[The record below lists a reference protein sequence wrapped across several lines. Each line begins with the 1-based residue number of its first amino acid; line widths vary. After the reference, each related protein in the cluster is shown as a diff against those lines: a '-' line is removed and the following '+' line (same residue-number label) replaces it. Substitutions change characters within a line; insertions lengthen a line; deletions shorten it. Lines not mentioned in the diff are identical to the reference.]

1 MYIRNNIFKKRI
13 RKIRFWII
21 YIFVQILFFWGTVL
35 VRFSQFFLFYFLSLA
50 NHSGQHF
57 YSAPH
62 HKKASYGPVSV
73 SVQSNMFRS
82 NTIFVLETYPIDFS
96 EQIQFQRIHK
106 LPLNIH
112 ETSFFENFLM
122 QVTQSYRWK
131 HYQDLKIIFVKSSVS
146 SCVYRHFNLFKH
158 VSVI

>member
-1 MYIRNNIFKKRI
+1 MYVRNNILKKEFQRSD
-13 RKIRFWII
+13 FESF
-21 YIFVQILFFWGTVL
+21 IFLSKFCFFLGTVL
-35 VRFSQFFLFYFLSLA
+35 GRFSQFFILFYLLSLA

-106 LPLNIH
+106 FLLNIH
-112 ETSFFENFLM
+112 ETSSFENFLM
-122 QVTQSYRWK
+122 QVTQSYR
-131 HYQDLKIIFVKSSVS
+131 
-146 SCVYRHFNLFKH
+146 
-158 VSVI
+158 